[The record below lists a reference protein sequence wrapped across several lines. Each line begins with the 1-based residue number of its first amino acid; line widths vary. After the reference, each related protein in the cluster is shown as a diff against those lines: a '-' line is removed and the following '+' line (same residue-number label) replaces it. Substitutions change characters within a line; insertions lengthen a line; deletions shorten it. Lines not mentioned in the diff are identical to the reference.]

1 MIAEFSVHDFLN
13 LLLWGHSGRIYPSR
27 KHMVNWAGHLMVA
40 GKGKE
45 EGRG

>member
-13 LLLWGHSGRIYPSR
+13 FLLWGHGGRVYPSG
-27 KHMVNWAGHLMVA
+27 KHMVDWAGHLMVA
-40 GKGKE
+40 GKE